1 MGAVALTSKL
11 TLRDHYTA
19 ELFDKEKQEIT
30 DARKRKTGDSL
41 YFCQKG
47 LSGKVLDDVVD
58 HVTSD
63 ETAWLTMMMREEL
76 GLEGLRIKIFTG
88 AVSSSLFRRS
98 WDRFPLVPF
107 FFSPY
112 NLRSQYQ

>member
-1 MGAVALTSKL
+1 M
-11 TLRDHYTA
+11 
-19 ELFDKEKQEIT
+19 
-30 DARKRKTGDSL
+30 
-41 YFCQKG
+41 
-47 LSGKVLDDVVD
+47 LDDVVD

-76 GLEGLRIKIFTG
+76 GLEGLRIKIFTEG
-88 AVSSSLFRRS
+88 SFVVFISALVGSFV
-98 WDRFPLVPF
+98 PLVPF